1 MLYAVTLKRI
11 SVAEALMISINNCVG
26 CEKRFIFRAPNE
38 CGNVC
43 ARMRLCI
50 WCFSRNQS
58 PWINIYWFSL
68 VSSVLV
74 VYHKRDILIEI
85 FGGLFGLNVC
95 IEIELNKSKLI
106 RWFWCWWWETF
117 WKHTKKQIIETN
129 KQRTNFPNFR
139 GDCYKLRRWSSAARY
154 ELVTLNLNTPNK
166 RIHSHDDY
174 SGRSFAL
181 AHTNTQNCI
190 DVSKHTIDYIHSTGI
205 QVSENNKTGLCAYF
219 VSARPPKLSFSS
231 IYAMSWAYVYR
242 HDA

>member
-117 WKHTKKQIIETN
+117 WKTYQKNKSSKQTN
-129 KQRTNFPNFR
+129 SEQIFRISEAIVINYVVEVAQLDMNSWPWTWTHQINEYIRTMP
-139 GDCYKLRRWSSAARY
+139 
-154 ELVTLNLNTPNK
+154 
-166 RIHSHDDY
+166 
-174 SGRSFAL
+174 SGRSLAL

-205 QVSENNKTGLCAYF
+205 QVS
-219 VSARPPKLSFSS
+219 
-231 IYAMSWAYVYR
+231 
-242 HDA
+242 